1 MVNQQNKQR
10 TKLYKE
16 LEMLQKYSE
25 SQPTKQQRQ
34 WNSDILFLIKILN
47 QKKYNFYD
55 LTQW

>member
-34 WNSDILFLIKILN
+34 
-47 QKKYNFYD
+47 
-55 LTQW
+55 